1 MNKKSRKTKTLSLR
15 LIALLLCCVCLV
27 GAMPLV
33 SATGEESS
41 TVETGTTPSQQPTD
55 PQEENQQPTDP
66 QEENQQSTEPQ
77 GEGQQTT
84 DPQGEGQQEGQ
95 NDQENPQQST
105 ELTAEELYNKL
116 MACTTQEEMQVLM
129 GEYGELI
136 DEMMNEGKF
145 SEEQNAALIKKMEEL
160 GLYGDEVTGGG
171 GDIDPN
177 CYDCNVAVYYDTVTV
192 LGTGGSSAGDANIST
207 VTLGGSGK
215 TVTYGKANNTS
226 WSGGSTLRTYFPNAS
241 QGETGMRDSTLS
253 ITAAEGYY
261 VTGVV
266 VACAP
271 TGKRNPTPFDCSTWK
286 NGNEFIRTFNLT
298 NSTYTDG
305 KYSLSF
311 SINSRYFS
319 HDGATSP
326 KAYFILIHVAKVPT
340 PLYVEYNYGD
350 ISAFKKDS
358 NSAFSS
364 PTWTVASSSN
374 VYGSGDKYSSGV
386 LTNATQFAYQYKE
399 VAEINSWKHVA
410 NTISAE
416 AEAEAAAKG
425 YVFDGWSV
433 TWYNNCTVGD
443 QKDSVGNNK
452 TMTFS
457 DMYLEGTVAAGA
469 NVQLPTN
476 VKLTAKWKK
485 VPTQILTI
493 QKTVSGNMADMTK
506 AFAFT
511 VTVNGTQSQF
521 TLKANETKTIN
532 VQPGAKVIVAEEPDG
547 YTNTIGSTTPSSL
560 AYTVGEDKK
569 SISFE
574 MPNEAVTVVIN
585 NEKIATIDTGIGLDT
600 FPYILI
606 LGLVACGGVL
616 TLRKRR
622 SQNAR

>member
-95 NDQENPQQST
+95 GQQST
-105 ELTAEELYNKL
+105 TQTADELYEWI
-116 MACTTQEEMQVLM
+116 MAELDKCTTGEEANDFLLTLTDEQNELM
-129 GEYGELI
+129 EE
-136 DEMMNEGKF
+136 F

-177 CYDCNVAVYYDTVTV
+177 YYNDTVAVYYDTVTV

-215 TVTYGKANNTS
+215 TVTYGNANNTS
-226 WSGGSTLRTYFPNAS
+226 WSGGFTLRTYFPNAS
-241 QGETGMRDSTLS
+241 QGETGMKDSTLS

-271 TGKRNPTPFDCSTWK
+271 TGKQNSTPFDCSTWK

-433 TWYNNCTVGD
+433 TWYNNCTVRD

-585 NEKIATIDTGIGLDT
+585 NEKTATIDTGIGLDT